1 LVRSCT
7 VHMRHCIAEPSVK
20 KRKSL
25 GFYHKGCI
33 YTYDKN
39 SSSSSSNND
48 LIRHRPTGVTIL
60 GVLFVIAGAFTLL
73 GGIATLVAIPFVSN
87 VNPNVIGN
95 NELQLNGQQPLLT
108 PSEQTALAQGS
119 GSILT
124 VLGAVLIPLGIAS
137 LVVAYGLFKGKS
149 WAWFVAVALSII
161 GVVVNVISLV
171 TANMGAI
178 AGALVGIAINAIVLY
193 YLSKRNVRQYFGK
206 VSAARQASSST
217 TVGVEK

>member
-1 LVRSCT
+1 VR
-7 VHMRHCIAEPSVK
+7 

-25 GFYHKGCI
+25 GFYNKGCRERDTHMTKI
-33 YTYDKN
+33 
-39 SSSSSSNND
+39 SSGSSNND

-73 GGIATLVAIPFVSN
+73 GGIATLVAIPFVAN

-95 NELQLNGQQPLLT
+95 ELQLNGQPLLI

-124 VLGAVLIPLGIAS
+124 ALGAVLIPLGIAS
-137 LVVAYGLFKGKS
+137 LVVAYGLFKGKG
-149 WAWFVAVALSII
+149 WAWLVAVVLSTI

-171 TANMGAI
+171 TVNMGAI
-178 AGALVGIAINAIVLY
+178 AGAFVGIAINAIVLY
-193 YLSKRNVRQYFGK
+193 YLSRRNVRQYFGK
-206 VSAARQASSST
+206 VAAAKETSST
-217 TVGVEK
+217 TVGI

>member
-1 LVRSCT
+1 MVLRCISKTITFISMSVCIGI
-7 VHMRHCIAEPSVK
+7 HM
-20 KRKSL
+20 
-25 GFYHKGCI
+25 F
-33 YTYDKN
+33 KN
-39 SSSSSSNND
+39 SSSSNND

-161 GVVVNVISLV
+161 GLVVNVISLV
-171 TANMGAI
+171 TSNMGAI
-178 AGALVGIAINAIVLY
+178 TGALVGIAINAIVLY
-193 YLSKRNVRQYFGK
+193 YLSRRNVRQYFAK
-206 VSAARQASSST
+206 VANARETSST
-217 TVGVEK
+217 TV